1 LLSAKHQVMRAVQKN
16 QSIKSINQSV
26 DRQIDGLRM
35 DGWINQ
41 PTYQKLQVYF
51 RMLIAFSIRCT

>member
-1 LLSAKHQVMRAVQKN
+1 MQKN